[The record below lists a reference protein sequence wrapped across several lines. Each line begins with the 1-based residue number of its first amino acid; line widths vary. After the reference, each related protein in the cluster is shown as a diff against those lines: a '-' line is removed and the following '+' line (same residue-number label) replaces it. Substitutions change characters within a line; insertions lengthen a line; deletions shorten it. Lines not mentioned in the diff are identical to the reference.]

1 MSATDLLAA
10 LWALMLYNLPVVA
23 HVALAISVCFILGCR
38 VAKMM
43 RGVTALSVF
52 LQHATLAVGMFGS
65 VLLSFSGHTEW
76 AAASGSAGALV
87 FLLMSM
93 RRWRFSPPAGTN
105 RAHPVPPHQLRH
117 VTGGTRSEP

>member
-1 MSATDLLAA
+1 MAGPRLQIDLDAIIANWRMVQRRDLDTGLALRLDA
-10 LWALMLYNLPVVA
+10 AGVPLRPGEWMLV
-23 HVALAISVCFILGCR
+23 HVGIAIL
-38 VAKMM
+38 
-43 RGVTALSVF
+43 T
-52 LQHATLAVGMFGS
+52 
-65 VLLSFSGHTEW
+65 
-76 AAASGSAGALV
+76 ALV